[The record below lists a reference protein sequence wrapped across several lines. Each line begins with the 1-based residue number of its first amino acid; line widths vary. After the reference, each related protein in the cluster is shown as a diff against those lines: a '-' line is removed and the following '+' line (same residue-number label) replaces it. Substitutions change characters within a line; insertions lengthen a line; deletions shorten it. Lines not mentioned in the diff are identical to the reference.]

1 MYTPSAFRLESL
13 PELHEHILAT
23 RLAILVSHGPQGL
36 EASHIPLLLD
46 PDAGEFGTLHGHLA
60 RANPHW
66 RALAAGE
73 VMVIF
78 PGVDAYISP
87 GFYAAKAEHGK
98 VVPTWNYETVHAYG
112 QAEVFTDAQRLLQV
126 VSGLTDRHEARQA
139 QPWSVS
145 DAPTDYIDGMLKAI
159 VGFSIPIARLEGKR
173 KLGQNRSNADL
184 QGVQAGLSASSDPGD
199 QALAGAMKNL

>member
-184 QGVQAGLSASSDPGD
+184 QRVKAGLSASSDPGD